1 MTALV
6 ASNSSGTW
14 YDLVLKDSTAGW
26 SFSTT
31 QTVSGFARSSAEVIA
46 EAPSS
51 CNLLL
56 CSLLCSE
63 VPFADFGQLSY
74 SGSALIDTAG
84 TKGSLSAFNA
94 NEITMASNGTTLAT
108 PSSLSTDGTS
118 FQVTWDNS

>member
-1 MTALV
+1 M
-6 ASNSSGTW
+6 
-14 YDLVLKDSTAGW
+14 LKDSTAGW

-84 TKGSLSAFNA
+84 TKCSLSAFNA

-118 FQVTWDNS
+118 FPVTWDNS